1 MDAVERL
8 KEIRQEFNL
17 SQAKFAQELNLNTSV
32 INSIELNR
40 GRVTPEIAKKIE
52 ERFNVN
58 LRWILFGEGEKFI
71 SKTVVNISE
80 EDIKLTFFEPRA
92 INIEGYLKE
101 NKDYKDYL
109 IFKKRYIKHVLN
121 ADPDN
126 VSLMIA
132 MTISFDNRE
141 KYINHGDLIMYDK
154 SQNEAYEEGIYV
166 VRFTSDF
173 VIAQIKQIDNKIKL
187 IYKESPNPDHPSYT
201 HSLEDPLEVEIQG
214 KVVWVGKKFPPLSF

>member
-1 MDAVERL
+1 
-8 KEIRQEFNL
+8 
-17 SQAKFAQELNLNTSV
+17 
-32 INSIELNR
+32 
-40 GRVTPEIAKKIE
+40 
-52 ERFNVN
+52 
-58 LRWILFGEGEKFI
+58 
-71 SKTVVNISE
+71 
-80 EDIKLTFFEPRA
+80 
-92 INIEGYLKE
+92 
-101 NKDYKDYL
+101 
-109 IFKKRYIKHVLN
+109 
-121 ADPDN
+121 
-126 VSLMIA
+126 MIA